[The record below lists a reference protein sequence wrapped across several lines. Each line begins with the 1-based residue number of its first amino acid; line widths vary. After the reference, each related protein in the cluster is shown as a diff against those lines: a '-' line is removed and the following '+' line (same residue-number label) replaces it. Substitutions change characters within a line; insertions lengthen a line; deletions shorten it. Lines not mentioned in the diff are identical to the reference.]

1 MANERIH
8 ELPVT
13 RGQYQVRGI
22 ISGTQKQSFYTE
34 KKTKTGKDMRMINFG
49 VEYDNGKTV
58 YMSLNGMV
66 KDKVYFSK
74 KDEKTGK
81 SVTKAIEW
89 KNRLKSDPEGYRL
102 IGVVTGLSKIT
113 NEKGKEVNDKKT
125 LTEFDACKYMSEKME
140 DDMSVFVK
148 GNLEFSSFTNKNGD
162 VSRSTKFIPSQ
173 VSLCRDDIDF
183 EAEDFKANHAFTQT
197 IVFMGI
203 EKDAD
208 SGKFLV
214 EAKIVNYNS
223 IESAEFVIEDA
234 KLASQF
240 KKGLKPYTAIDVHGH
255 IEVENVVEEV
265 SEEDCWGEQNEMYR
279 TSAPTRRYLL
289 ITGASPA
296 TIDKT
301 TYTEELIN
309 DAIRKQN
316 AAKTAEEKFN
326 GKSEDASEDD
336 WGTDSETEDDDNPW

>member
-13 RGQYQVRGI
+13 RGMYQVRGI
-22 ISGTQKQSFYTE
+22 VNGIKKQNFYTE
-34 KKTKTGKDMRMINFG
+34 KKTKNNKDFRMINFG
-49 VEYDNGKTV
+49 VEYEHNKTV
-58 YMSLNGMV
+58 SMSLNGMP

-74 KDEKTGK
+74 KDPSSGKT
-81 SVTKAIEW
+81 VTKAVDW
-89 KNRLKSDPEGYRL
+89 KNRLKSDSEDYRL
-102 IGVVTGLSKIT
+102 IGVNLGIEKTT
-113 NEKGKEVNDKKT
+113 DEKGKEVNNKKT
-125 LTEFDACKYMSEKME
+125 LTEFDACKYMSEKMK

-162 VSRSTKFIPSQ
+162 VSRRTKFIPSQ

-234 KLASQF
+234 KLAGMF
-240 KKGLKPYTAIDVHGH
+240 KKNLKPFTAIEVHGR
-255 IEVENVVEEV
+255 IEVENMVEEV
-265 SEEDCWGEQNEMYR
+265 SEEDCWGEQNEMFR

-316 AAKTAEEKFN
+316 AAKTAEENFN

-336 WGTDSETEDDDNPW
+336 WGTDSETEDDDDPW